1 LKKTRRIWTE
11 CSFKPL
17 YAGSSTFGDI
27 YGLLAA
33 RGFRLLELSEN
44 FRSTTGEL
52 LQVDALFAR
61 D

>member
-1 LKKTRRIWTE
+1 MDCWT
-11 CSFKPL
+11 
-17 YAGSSTFGDI
+17 
-27 YGLLAA
+27 